1 MVGPHLML
9 AHRAATQRACTP
21 ARVWP
26 FHARRAWG
34 HGRGS
39 SLPCQ
44 CACSNEAMLAQWPA
58 ICIAAGPQAQ
68 ATHTH
73 AARGMAWHGLDACAR
88 VRAKPIAPAAC
99 QPTTALAALWL
110 CQHPLGAALVLAL
123 AWMMGPHTMLA
134 HRAAAI
140 RRAHRPCRA
149 RRSWG
154 HARGCHASV
163 RAGSDEA
170 VLAQWP
176 GLCIAACPQAQA
188 TRTHA
193 ARLAW
198 RGVAR
203 WPHALAWCVQS
214 PLHQQPANLQLP
226 LQRSGY
232 ASTRMGVA

>member
-1 MVGPHLML
+1 MHCC
-9 AHRAATQRACTP
+9 RATGT
-21 ARVWP
+21 
-26 FHARRAWG
+26 G
-34 HGRGS
+34 H
-39 SLPCQ
+39 
-44 CACSNEAMLAQWPA
+44 
-58 ICIAAGPQAQ
+58 
-68 ATHTH
+68 THTCM
-73 AARGMAWHGLDACAR
+73 ARMRGMAWHGFDACAR

-134 HRAAAI
+134 HRAVAT
-140 RRAHRPCRA
+140 RRAR
-149 RRSWG
+149 G
-154 HARGCHASV
+154 ARGAFGAMAVAAACHASV

-198 RGVAR
+198 HGVAW
-203 WPHALAWCVQS
+203 WPHALAWCVPS
-214 PLHQQPANLQLP
+214 PLYQQPAYQPLP
-226 LQRSGY
+226 LQRYGY
-232 ASTRMGVA
+232 ASTRMGVG